1 MCKATKFQLSKLQCS
16 VCGLGI
22 ILVTEGRLVDVSV
35 GVADLEGG
43 GALQRRHH
51 AQLGD
56 TVDQEDGN
64 IPDTAQGG
72 EKRCKDQIYLLFT
85 HDDMFPSSLRSGWLR
100 SHTKSSVLWARWS
113 QAASCSA
120 TPRPSTRFPLLSTST
135 CPMPPPGLRSA
146 SRVSGYTSTIQHH
159 VPNKTLVSNYIYLSI
174 CSVGTLHNS

>member
-72 EKRCKDQIYLLFT
+72 EEVHQIFII
-85 HDDMFPSSLRSGWLR
+85 
-100 SHTKSSVLWARWS
+100 
-113 QAASCSA
+113 
-120 TPRPSTRFPLLSTST
+120 
-135 CPMPPPGLRSA
+135 
-146 SRVSGYTSTIQHH
+146 YT
-159 VPNKTLVSNYIYLSI
+159 L
-174 CSVGTLHNS
+174 